1 MPRLLMLPAAPVIPM
16 DHGRVRLDTK
26 FVAGMA
32 YICANWPGSV
42 TCVLRQG
49 AGAIPFG
56 ADYDPADLPF
66 GLTVLPQNAV
76 LPPVLL
82 NECDIVEASADM
94 HTDLDLGPRSAGNR
108 ARRVLVIEYSLAT
121 RLQILRLDRQ
131 MSMARKVKSAV
142 WLLLQERRRCRAMR
156 QADAVQTNGYPAY
169 DTYRGLNDNTLL
181 YLDNRMREGMFS
193 NPDEIAQRTASL
205 RGGGPLRLIN
215 SGRLDP
221 MKGAHDLIPVARAL
235 AGLGVNFTLDIYG
248 TGSLAA
254 ELRSQIDGCG
264 LADKVRLHK
273 PVDFETELVPISR
286 RDADLFLSC
295 HRQSDPSCTYIEAMG
310 CGLPVAGYENA
321 MLARLVTEA
330 QAGWTVPVGDT
341 SALAQKIAQAAA
353 DPATVEAAACSAL
366 AFARQHDFT
375 AEFSLRRNQ
384 LIDLVKAA

>member
-1 MPRLLMLPAAPVIPM
+1 MLPPAPVIPM

-32 YICANWPGSV
+32 YICANWPGRV

-56 ADYDPADLPF
+56 AEYDPADLPF
-66 GLTVLPQNAV
+66 DLTVLPRNAA
-76 LPPVLL
+76 LPPMLL
-82 NECDIVEASADM
+82 DECDIVEASADM
-94 HTDLDLGPRSAGNR
+94 HTDLDLGPRSTQSR
-108 ARRVLVIEYSLAT
+108 ARHVMVIENSLAT

-131 MSMARKVKSAV
+131 MSMPRKVKSAV
-142 WLLLQERRRCRAMR
+142 WLLLQERRRRRALR

-169 DTYRGLNDNTLL
+169 DAYGGLNDNTLL
-181 YLDNRMREGMFS
+181 YLDNRMREGMLS
-193 NPDEIAQRTASL
+193 NRDEIAQRAASL

-221 MKGAHDLIPVARAL
+221 IKGAQDLVPVARAL

-248 TGSLAA
+248 TGNLEA
-254 ELRSQIDGCG
+254 ELRSRIESCG
-264 LADKVRLHK
+264 LADKVRLHA

-310 CGLPVAGYENA
+310 CGLPIAGYDNA

-330 QAGWTVPVGDT
+330 QAGWTVPVGDIA
-341 SALAQKIAQAAA
+341 ALAQQIALVAAN
-353 DPATVEAAACSAL
+353 PATVEAASYSAL
-366 AFARQHDFT
+366 AFARQHDFA
-375 AEFSLRRNQ
+375 AEFSSRRNQ
-384 LIDLVKAA
+384 LLDLLKAA